1 VPRQIFL
8 LLPPSEG
15 KAPGGQP
22 STRWAAGQGAFGKA
36 LGKQRSEI
44 ATVLAERNGGDAA
57 LLGVKGA
64 HLERALASNRKL
76 RGSATLPA
84 AERYTGVVWDHLDLA
99 SLSVSQRRAAVD
111 HIIVVSGLMGWHDN
125 VSTAINSH
133 CRQHIVI
140 DLLPN
145 EHRAAF
151 VANEELLHLYARADL
166 MTPTGK
172 AGGHDA
178 KAAKGQLARH
188 LLINAKAID
197 DAKSLNAV
205 LRKFAHQHYRCV
217 TNVN

>member
-1 VPRQIFL
+1 M
-8 LLPPSEG
+8 
-15 KAPGGQP
+15 
-22 STRWAAGQGAFGKA
+22 
-36 LGKQRSEI
+36 
-44 ATVLAERNGGDAA
+44 LAERNGGDAA
-57 LLGVKGA
+57 LLGVKGV

-99 SLSVSQRRAAVD
+99 SLPVPQRRAAGD
-111 HIIVVSGLMGWHDN
+111 HIIVVSGLLGAVLASDPVPDYRLKMSSRLAPMGTLSKWWRDD
-125 VSTAINSH
+125 VSAAINSH

-151 VANEELLHLYARADL
+151 IADEELLHLYARVDL

-188 LLINAKAID
+188 LLINAKALD

-205 LRKFAHQHYRCV
+205 LRKFTHQHYRCV